1 MKLQAKSEIVLRE
14 EDGDAFLFDPDTGR
28 VSVINGT
35 GIIVWKEL
43 SAGKSQDDI
52 VKTLKKEFSDIED
65 KKLKT
70 DCDDFLKNLKQLGYV
85 K

>member
-1 MKLQAKSEIVLRE
+1 MKLQAKSDIVLRE

-35 GIIVWKEL
+35 GVIVWKEL
-43 SAGKSQDDI
+43 SSGKDQEGI
-52 VKTLKKEFSDIED
+52 VKTLKKEFSEVDE

-70 DCDDFLKNLKQLGYV
+70 DCAAFLRNLEKSGYIQ
-85 K
+85 